1 MRIRI
6 VADSGCDITQAE
18 AQEKGIRIIPLKTT
32 IGDKEYADGID
43 ITSEQFYEMLIE
55 SDVLPRTSQVSPYE
69 YETVFEEELENYD
82 HVICITLSSR
92 LSGCYQSACIA
103 AAEYEGKVTV
113 VDSENVTLGMRNFI
127 DYALMLLKE
136 MDDPEQI
143 KAKLEAIRRKVIVVA
158 LMDTLEYL
166 KKGGRISPA
175 AAMAGAVL
183 SIKPVISFKH
193 GEIVVI
199 GKARGSKNG
208 NNLLTECVKAKGEI
222 DYDKPYCLAYS
233 GLSDQLLKKYLR
245 DNIDRYDVN
254 EEDMPIHVI
263 GATIG
268 VHAGPG
274 AIAASFF
281 VK

>member
-1 MRIRI
+1 MKIKI

-18 AQEKGIRIIPLKTT
+18 AQEKGIRVVPLKTT
-32 IGDKEYADGID
+32 FGDIEYADGVD
-43 ITSEQFYEMLIE
+43 ITSEQFYEMLVE
-55 SDVLPRTSQVSPYE
+55 GDNFPHTSQVSPFE
-69 YETVFEEELENYD
+69 FETVFGEELEGCD
-82 HVICITLSSR
+82 HIFCITLSSR
-92 LSGCYQSACIA
+92 LSGCYQSALIA
-103 AAEYEGKVTV
+103 ASEYEGKVTV
-113 VDSENVTLGMRNFI
+113 FDSESVSLGMRNLI
-127 DYALMLLKE
+127 DYALQLLEKS
-136 MDDPEQI
+136 DDPEEI
-143 KAKLEAIRRKVIVVA
+143 LTEMTAVKDKTVVVA

-166 KKGGRISPA
+166 KKGGRISAA
-175 AAMAGAVL
+175 AAMAGTVL
-183 SIKPVISFKH
+183 SIKPVITLKN

-233 GLSDQLLKKYLR
+233 GMSDHLLRKYLH
-245 DNIDRYDVN
+245 DNIDRYEVN
-254 EEDMPIHVI
+254 EEDMPIHII

-274 AIAASFF
+274 AVAAAFF

>member
-1 MRIRI
+1 MNIRI

-55 SDVLPRTSQVSPYE
+55 SDVLPHTSQVSPYE

-143 KAKLEAIRRKVIVVA
+143 KAELEAIRRKVIVVA